1 MHSKMRTANLC
12 ATCVSNQTLRRA
24 SVIRPHVK
32 SRDGKGMESKKRN
45 KTEESADLS
54 DICIQLGLHVRFFF
68 FSHYLN
74 KMGEEAEDEEEE
86 EGTEV
91 LIKMKDCNNSP
102 TTPIVITSIPL
113 PSVFLD
119 VLTRRNGVM
128 HRTV

>member
-1 MHSKMRTANLC
+1 MHSKMRTANFVHDMC
-12 ATCVSNQTLRRA
+12 
-24 SVIRPHVK
+24 VK
-32 SRDGKGMESKKRN
+32 SNSETGECDKAACQAKRREGMESKRRN

-54 DICIQLGLHVRFFF
+54 DICIRLGSHVRL

-74 KMGEEAEDEEEE
+74 KMGEEAEEEE
-86 EGTEV
+86 EGTKV